1 MSHYAPLFT
10 FTVEHGFYGSGL
22 AHGLSFKPCERSASV
37 MLNAGLMVKP
47 VAGGIAVLFDEKL
60 SESLQLYVEDD
71 EPLDLLFKV
80 YPDVASFKSRTRV
93 LIDNDD
99 EMVLYVSN
107 HLFRGE
113 VDGRI
118 KLHSG
123 SFISVDDAI
132 RMDSDSLADAL
143 GRKEKAVPPF
153 LVVNVRI
160 DKTDLEGLG
169 TSGGVVPK
177 SYYIR
182 VEERQVFWKYYF
194 MGSLIGGGMYLSDVD
209 GVAEFV
215 SMGKERLADHREA
228 MTFRSKKKLPL
239 KASFDYRFQLKEK
252 DSNGGKVIIKRL
264 PMAEITRFGREVIDG
279 SSEVVSEIYINC

>member
-10 FTVEHGFYGSGL
+10 FIVEHGFYDSGL

-47 VAGGIAVLFDEKL
+47 VVGGIAVLFDEKL
-60 SESLQLYVEDD
+60 SESLQLYIEDD
-71 EPLDLLFKV
+71 EPLDLLFKI
-80 YPDVASFKSRTRV
+80 YPEEASFKSRTRV
-93 LIDNDD
+93 AIDNDD

-107 HLFRGE
+107 HLFRAE

-123 SFISVDDAI
+123 SFISMDDAI
-132 RMDSDSLADAL
+132 RMDSDSLVDVL
-143 GRKEKAVPPF
+143 DRKEKVIPPF
-153 LVVNVRI
+153 LVVSFRI
-160 DKTDLEGLG
+160 DKADLEGIG
-169 TSGGVVPK
+169 APSGVAPK

-182 VEERQVFWKYYF
+182 VEERQVFWKYYL
-194 MGSLIGGGMYLSDVD
+194 MGSLVRDNIYLSDVD

-215 SMGKERLADHREA
+215 PMGKEQLADHREA
-228 MTFRSKKKLPL
+228 MIFRSKKKLPL

-252 DSNGGKVIIKRL
+252 DSNGEKVIIKRL
-264 PMAEITRFGREVIDG
+264 PMAEVTRFGREVIDG